1 MRELSQQID
10 SHVVV
15 INEENLTIA
24 IAIEMQGTPQSTPS
38 LVPSVAREAPTT
50 TSIVPWELTI
60 WLVEPFS
67 TFL

>member
-50 TSIVPWELTI
+50 TSVVP
-60 WLVEPFS
+60 
-67 TFL
+67 